1 MSYHVTGLSAGQEYF
16 FFIMA
21 NTSVG
26 GTESTVVSAS
36 IPVERIEPSK
46 YPWKENSL
54 LSEPEVINRDKSQGN
69 KNAKKN
75 EANFDHVDWTSLVSK
90 GFIIF
95 VSSCPLAYS
104 SIY

>member
-1 MSYHVTGLSAGQEYF
+1 MRNMSAYTVIYQGSSMSYHVTGLSAGQEYF

-46 YPWKENSL
+46 YPCKENSL
-54 LSEPEVINRDKSQGN
+54 LSEPEVIDRDESRGN
-69 KNAKKN
+69 KNAKKT
-75 EANFDHVDWTSLVSK
+75 EANVQ
-90 GFIIF
+90 
-95 VSSCPLAYS
+95 SC
-104 SIY
+104 

>member
-46 YPWKENSL
+46 YPCKENSL
-54 LSEPEVINRDKSQGN
+54 LSEPEFINRDESRGN
-69 KNAKKN
+69 KSAKKG
-75 EANFDHVDWTSLVSK
+75 EANVQ
-90 GFIIF
+90 
-95 VSSCPLAYS
+95 SC
-104 SIY
+104 

>member
-1 MSYHVTGLSAGQEYF
+1 MRNTSAYTAIYQGSSTSYHVTGLSAGQEYF

-46 YPWKENSL
+46 YPCKENSL
-54 LSEPEVINRDKSQGN
+54 LSEPEVINRDEVEVIKPQKRMRPMEFGM
-69 KNAKKN
+69 
-75 EANFDHVDWTSLVSK
+75 
-90 GFIIF
+90 GF
-95 VSSCPLAYS
+95 
-104 SIY
+104 

>member
-1 MSYHVTGLSAGQEYF
+1 MSAYTVLYQGSSMSYHVTGLSAGQEYF

-46 YPWKENSL
+46 YPCKENSL
-54 LSEPEVINRDKSQGN
+54 LSEPEVINRDESRGN
-69 KNAKKN
+69 KNTKKN
-75 EANFDHVDWTSLVSK
+75 EANVQ
-90 GFIIF
+90 
-95 VSSCPLAYS
+95 SC
-104 SIY
+104 

>member
-46 YPWKENSL
+46 YPCKENSL
-54 LSEPEVINRDKSQGN
+54 LSEPEVINRDESRGN
-69 KNAKKN
+69 KNAKKRRPMLS
-75 EANFDHVDWTSLVSK
+75 HVDLTSLVDK

-95 VSSCPLAYS
+95 ASSCPLAYS
-104 SIY
+104 SI

>member
-1 MSYHVTGLSAGQEYF
+1 MSFHVTGLSAGQEYF

-36 IPVERIEPSK
+36 IPVERTEPSK
-46 YPWKENSL
+46 YPCKENSL
-54 LSEPEVINRDKSQGN
+54 LSEPEVINRDESRGN

-75 EANFDHVDWTSLVSK
+75 EANVQ
-90 GFIIF
+90 
-95 VSSCPLAYS
+95 SC
-104 SIY
+104 

>member
-1 MSYHVTGLSAGQEYF
+1 MRNMSAYTVLYQGSSMSYHVTGLSAGQEYF

-46 YPWKENSL
+46 YPCKENSL
-54 LSEPEVINRDKSQGN
+54 LSEPEVINRDESRGN
-69 KNAKKN
+69 KNAKKK
-75 EANFDHVDWTSLVSK
+75 EANVE
-90 GFIIF
+90 
-95 VSSCPLAYS
+95 SCWPDKPGQ
-104 SIY
+104 